1 MPQSSCL
8 HQDSFGQRY
17 WMCRNY
23 AYNPEKPKPVPKGKK
38 GKAKMPVKWIYKEMT
53 EFYKGMIQTWREHQ
67 KEREERQR
75 QRAAKEKA
83 ERERR
88 EELDLR
94 EFARLNREKEERA
107 KDQARKWP
115 SPSPVNMFSWLAD
128 RSAPAKM
135 VLGLGTLAPQALALR
150 SDLAASVEPQ
160 TCNPSRWLWVR
171 TSAPA
176 KMALCLGISAQAK
189 MALCLGTSAP

>member
-1 MPQSSCL
+1 
-8 HQDSFGQRY
+8 
-17 WMCRNY
+17 
-23 AYNPEKPKPVPKGKK
+23 
-38 GKAKMPVKWIYKEMT
+38 MT

-107 KDQARKWP
+107 KDQGE
-115 SPSPVNMFSWLAD
+115 SWLGH
-128 RSAPAKM
+128 SI
-135 VLGLGTLAPQALALR
+135 G
-150 SDLAASVEPQ
+150 
-160 TCNPSRWLWVR
+160 C
-171 TSAPA
+171 
-176 KMALCLGISAQAK
+176 
-189 MALCLGTSAP
+189 

>member
-23 AYNPEKPKPVPKGKK
+23 AYNLEKPKPVPKGKK

-67 KEREERQR
+67 KEHEERQR

-94 EFARLNREKEERA
+94 EFARLNREKEEGA
-107 KDQARKWP
+107 KDQARKLVRAQHRMLGRKRQGRASTHDAP
-115 SPSPVNMFSWLAD
+115 SSTV
-128 RSAPAKM
+128 
-135 VLGLGTLAPQALALR
+135 VL
-150 SDLAASVEPQ
+150 
-160 TCNPSRWLWVR
+160 
-171 TSAPA
+171 
-176 KMALCLGISAQAK
+176 
-189 MALCLGTSAP
+189 